1 LKVLHGPEG
10 QERDRSGVLR
20 ILILEDSPLDAEL
33 IGARLSEGGI
43 GCELVRIESRDAFA
57 AALEE
62 GGVDLILADYAL
74 PGFDGLSA
82 LRLAKELSPSVPFI
96 FVSGTPGEEVAIE
109 TLKSG
114 ATDYV
119 LKHRLER
126 LLPAVRRAMREAE
139 ERRERER
146 TEEELARLA
155 SFPRISPTPVLETA
169 VVGES
174 IFINPAAQ
182 ERFPRLVEWGRR
194 HPILVDLTSV
204 YREIRESGGQ
214 PATRAVWV
222 DDQGVMIEIVS
233 SLTSQAASAPE
244 NACLYKE
251 LGDRERALQNLVKRL
266 LGPQE
271 EERRRVAYEVHDGL
285 AQVAVAAHQNLQ
297 AFARRYAPETD

>member
-1 LKVLHGPEG
+1 LKVLHRPEG
-10 QERDRSGVLR
+10 QDRDRSGVLR

-82 LRLAKELSPSVPFI
+82 LRLAKEPHPSVPFI
-96 FVSGTPGEEVAIE
+96 FVSGTFGEEVAIE

-146 TEEELARLA
+146 TEEQLARLA

-169 VVGES
+169 VVGEP

-182 ERFPRLVEWGRR
+182 ERFPGLVESGRR
-194 HPILVDLTSV
+194 HPILADLTSV
-204 YREIRESGGQ
+204 YHEIRESGGH
-214 PATRAVWV
+214 PATREVWV

-233 SLTSQAASAPE
+233 SLTS
-244 NACLYKE
+244 
-251 LGDRERALQNLVKRL
+251 
-266 LGPQE
+266 
-271 EERRRVAYEVHDGL
+271 
-285 AQVAVAAHQNLQ
+285 
-297 AFARRYAPETD
+297 